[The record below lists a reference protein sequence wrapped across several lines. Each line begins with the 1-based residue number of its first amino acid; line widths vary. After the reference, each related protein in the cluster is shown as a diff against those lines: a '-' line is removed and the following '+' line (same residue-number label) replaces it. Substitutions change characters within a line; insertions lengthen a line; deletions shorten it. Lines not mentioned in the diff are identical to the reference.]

1 MFQSNIGIHDSVWDI
16 VRAARAPL
24 FNAVFAL
31 VAQINGEDSREVL
44 SIRAGSTNARLTR
57 QSFDE
62 INLLS
67 AREFRNRPEGQFVV
81 ECYQVTNEPTTQVQ
95 D

>member
-1 MFQSNIGIHDSVWDI
+1 MIDSSLFQSNIGIHDSVWDI

-44 SIRAGSTNARLTR
+44 SIRAGSTQCKIDAAILRRNK
-57 QSFDE
+57 
-62 INLLS
+62 S
-67 AREFRNRPEGQFVV
+67 AVRKRISKPS
-81 ECYQVTNEPTTQVQ
+81 
-95 D
+95 